1 MLLGCSLIIAG
12 YQPQMG
18 RRAMAKAT
26 YRQDGQE
33 QTLASRMMEPDAI
46 GRAVSMGD
54 TDEIS
59 ARIDAATLYDSG
71 PKGPYTL
78 DEQRRRKLQL
88 GKTAA
93 SALAEFAADGIGEN
107 LKMARQRAR
116 ITQAEAA
123 QAAGISRDTVQR
135 IERGTRAVNLREALM
150 FATIY
155 GTHIERVLG
164 IIDADAEHLLD
175 VYEAATPTNRKHI
188 VRAAEMIQGGT
199 YKAAADASH
208 KDFVA
213 HLQGI
218 IDNPSTPDGFR
229 EATVS
234 MLARILNA

>member
-1 MLLGCSLIIAG
+1 
-12 YQPQMG
+12 MG
-18 RRAMAKAT
+18 RQAVAKAA

-33 QTLASRMMEPDAI
+33 QSLASRMMEPDAI
-46 GRAVSMGD
+46 SRAVSMGD
-54 TDEIS
+54 TEEIS
-59 ARIDAATLYDSG
+59 ARINAAMLHDSG

-78 DEQRRRKLQL
+78 DEQRQRKLQL

-93 SALAEFAADGIGEN
+93 SAMAQFATDGIAEN

-116 ITQAEAA
+116 MTQAEAA
-123 QAAGISRDTVQR
+123 QAAGVSRDTIQR
-135 IERGTRAVNLREALM
+135 VERGTRAVSLKEALM
-150 FATIY
+150 FATVY
-155 GTHIERVLG
+155 SAHVERVLG
-164 IIDADAEHLLD
+164 VIDADEEHLLD

-218 IDNPSTPDGFR
+218 IDNPSTPDDFR